1 MNQRGNDL
9 KQMRAIA
16 CQSRI
21 VWNLVA
27 VSLALL
33 VTCGV
38 HPQAAAQEPRQL
50 TVAAASSLRFAMDEM
65 VRVFKQE
72 NRGIQVRVTY
82 GSSGNFFAQ
91 LSQQAPFDIF
101 LSADTVFPRRL
112 VDQGDGLKESEFLY
126 AVGRIVVWARA
137 DSPVQVE
144 TLGVRSLLDP
154 SVNKIAIANPR
165 HAPYGR
171 AAVEALKSLGVYG
184 QAREKLVLGENVAQ
198 AAQFVHSGVADIG
211 ILPMSLVMAPAI
223 QQQGRLWQVP
233 PAAYA
238 TIDHAGVILRWT
250 LEREAAERFRDFMFG
265 PKGRAILRRY
275 GFFLPGE

>member
-1 MNQRGNDL
+1 
-9 KQMRAIA
+9 MRSIA
-16 CQSRI
+16 CQSRMA
-21 VWNLVA
+21 WNLVA

-33 VTCGV
+33 VACGV
-38 HPQAAAQEPRQL
+38 HRQAAAQEPRQL

-65 VRVFKQE
+65 IRVFKQE
-72 NRGIQVRVTY
+72 NQGIQVRVTY

-137 DSPVQVE
+137 NSPVQVE

-154 SVNKIAIANPR
+154 LVNKIAIANPR

-171 AAVEALKSLGVYG
+171 AAVEALKSLGVYE

-198 AAQFVHSGVADIG
+198 AAQFVQSGVADIG
-211 ILPMSLVMAPAI
+211 ILAMSLVMAPAI
-223 QQQGRLWQVP
+223 RQQGRLWQVP

-238 TIDHAGVILRWT
+238 NIDQAGVILRWT

>member
-1 MNQRGNDL
+1 
-9 KQMRAIA
+9 
-16 CQSRI
+16 
-21 VWNLVA
+21 
-27 VSLALL
+27 
-33 VTCGV
+33 
-38 HPQAAAQEPRQL
+38 
-50 TVAAASSLRFAMDEM
+50 MDEM

-137 DSPVQVE
+137 GSPVQVE

-154 SVNKIAIANPR
+154 SVKKIAIANPR

-198 AAQFVHSGVADIG
+198 AAQFVQSGVADIG
-211 ILPMSLVMAPAI
+211 ILAMSLVMAPRI
-223 QQQGRLWQVP
+223 HQQGRLWQVP

-238 TIDHAGVILRWT
+238 NIDQAGVILRWT
-250 LEREAAERFRDFMFG
+250 LEREAAERFRDFMFE